1 MCKKEIEMKI
11 FLSNFGFV
19 SLVFVSFASWGCGS
33 DNLQDFL
40 HCISLHSSNHNSNS
54 TLIHTPS
61 SSSYL
66 YVLNFSIR
74 NLRFAESDTPKPVA
88 IVTPWQASQVQA
100 TVICCKTH
108 GLQIRTRSG
117 GQDFEGRSYVSNVP
131 FVLID
136 LINLNS
142 ITIDTEDETAW
153 AQSGATVGE
162 LYYKIGQKSRTLAFP
177 AGLVANLGLGGFFSG
192 GGFGMLLRKYGLAVD
207 NVVDAQLVDAN
218 GKLLDRDSMGEDLF
232 WAIRGG
238 GGGSFGIVL
247 TWKLKL
253 VRVPP
258 TVTSFAVHKSW
269 DLNAAKLIHQWQYV
283 APEVDE
289 DLFITAWVTA
299 SNSSDGGGRIM
310 KASFFALFLGEA
322 AELVSL
328 MAKAFPELELTRE
341 DCLEMSWVESMA
353 FSASVFVSAENLE
366 LLLDRTTQL
375 SNGRYKIKSDYATE
389 PISETALNGIWERF
403 KIEELETLQ
412 LILIPFGG
420 KMNEI
425 SETDTPNPHRARH
438 PIHIGYYA
446 TWHRPDAD
454 SRHLEW
460 TRELHDYM
468 TPFVSK
474 SPRAAYINNKD
485 LDIGRNNEDGIPTSY
500 EEASIW
506 GHQYFGI
513 NFERLVEVKTK
524 ADPFNFF
531 RHEQSIPPVAPIRGI
546 QAKMASCSDM
556 SYETMP
562 SALQYL

>member
-1 MCKKEIEMKI
+1 MVEKFKAISVILNGMQ
-11 FLSNFGFV
+11 LTYGRVMVNFI
-19 SLVFVSFASWGCGS
+19 SLLLLSFASWGFGS
-33 DNLQDFL
+33 DNLEDFL
-40 HCISLHSSNHNSNS
+40 HCISLHSSNRHSNS

-61 SSSYL
+61 SSSYP

-74 NLRFAESDTPKPVA
+74 NLRFAEYHTPKPVA

-117 GQDFEGRSYVSNVP
+117 GHDFEGRSYVSNIP

-142 ITIDTEDETAW
+142 ITIDVDDETAW

-162 LYYKIGQKSRTLAFP
+162 LYYKIGEKSRTLAFP
-177 AGLVANLGLGGFFSG
+177 AGITASIGLGGFFSG
-192 GGFGMLLRKYGLAVD
+192 GGLGMLVRKYGLAVD
-207 NVVDAQLVDAN
+207 NVVDAYLVDAN

-247 TWKLKL
+247 AWKLKL

-269 DLNAAKLIHQWQYV
+269 DLNAAKLIHWWQYV
-283 APEVDE
+283 ALEVDE
-289 DLFITAWVTA
+289 DLFITARVTA
-299 SNSSDGGGRIM
+299 SNSSKEGGRIM
-310 KASFFALFLGEA
+310 KASFFSLFLGKA

-328 MAKAFPELELTRE
+328 MEKAFPELELKKE
-341 DCLEMSWVESMA
+341 DCLEISWVEAMA
-353 FSASVFVSAENLE
+353 FSASEYVSPENLE
-366 LLLDRTTQL
+366 LLLDRTSLIT
-375 SNGRYKIKSDYATE
+375 GRYKMKSDYATK

-403 KIEELETLQ
+403 KIEELETVQ

-425 SETDTPNPHRARH
+425 SETDTPNPHRASH
-438 PIHIGYYA
+438 PIHIGYYV

-468 TPFVSK
+468 TPFVSR
-474 SPRAAYINNKD
+474 SPRAAYMNYKD
-485 LDIGRNNEDGIPTSY
+485 LDIGKNNEDGIPTSY
-500 EEASIW
+500 DEASVW
-506 GHQYFGI
+506 GYRYFGI

-524 ADPFNFF
+524 VDPFNFF
-531 RHEQSIPPVAPIRGI
+531 RHEQSIPPAAPMGGI
-546 QAKMASCSDM
+546 QAKMASCPDESC
-556 SYETMP
+556 
-562 SALQYL
+562 